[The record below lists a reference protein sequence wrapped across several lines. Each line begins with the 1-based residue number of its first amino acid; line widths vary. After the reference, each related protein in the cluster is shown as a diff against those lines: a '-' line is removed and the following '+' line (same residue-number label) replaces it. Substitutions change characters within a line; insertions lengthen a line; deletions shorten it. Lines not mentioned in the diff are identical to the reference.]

1 MQLVSFWKEI
11 PHKQTPK
18 LGGVGGGGKIF
29 WDKSLSL
36 I

>member
-1 MQLVSFWKEI
+1 MQLVSFWKKI

-18 LGGVGGGGKIF
+18 LGGEKKK
-29 WDKSLSL
+29 DYLRQKSLSL

>member
-11 PHKQTPK
+11 PYKQTPK
-18 LGGVGGGGKIF
+18 LEGGKKK
-29 WDKSLSL
+29 DSLRQKSLSL

>member
-1 MQLVSFWKEI
+1 MQLVSFGKEI

-18 LGGVGGGGKIF
+18 LEGGKKKILLRQ
-29 WDKSLSL
+29 KSLSL